1 MKKDYHLHPRI
12 LDPSNAFE
20 NFIHV
25 ALDNGIKEIC
35 ITDHMP
41 LSVSNAGDRIPNG
54 QIKAYCRRVRELAK
68 RCEDMISIKCGIEID
83 YHPSVLDE
91 IQRVL
96 DEGDFDYILGSSH
109 MHVFM
114 RDCSPYTFNDFAS
127 MAIENSMRA
136 AESGWFHA
144 VSHFDMY
151 RFVFENPHRFPL
163 IDDGYDVMKHEDRIK
178 AFLKTISKRRVC
190 LEINPHLAETKG
202 NLSYT
207 YPQQQIVQWA
217 LEEGCAFTYGS
228 DAHVPD
234 SVGACLDALKKH
246 PVYGK
251 ALEKWETE
259 V

>member
-91 IQRVL
+91 IQRARP
-96 DEGDFDYILGSSH
+96 IL
-109 MHVFM
+109 
-114 RDCSPYTFNDFAS
+114 S
-127 MAIENSMRA
+127 MIL
-136 AESGWFHA
+136 
-144 VSHFDMY
+144 
-151 RFVFENPHRFPL
+151 HRWQ
-163 IDDGYDVMKHEDRIK
+163 
-178 AFLKTISKRRVC
+178 LKTVC
-190 LEINPHLAETKG
+190 A
-202 NLSYT
+202 
-207 YPQQQIVQWA
+207 QQRADGFMPFPI
-217 LEEGCAFTYGS
+217 LICIGLY
-228 DAHVPD
+228 
-234 SVGACLDALKKH
+234 LKILIAS
-246 PVYGK
+246 P
-251 ALEKWETE
+251 
-259 V
+259 